1 MPVKGMHFD
10 TMIASYLLNPANQHG
25 LDRLSEE
32 YLNYEMIHI
41 EEIIGKKGKKQ
52 KVMTD
57 LSAEF
62 VYEYACEDADI
73 TYRLY
78 KILKEELKN
87 RGMAELF
94 YDLEM
99 PVMYVLMR
107 MEQHGVKV
115 DEALLKQLSDQL
127 ANKIAELQ
135 KSIFEKAGE
144 EFNLNS
150 PQQLGV
156 ILFDKL
162 QIHKELGV
170 RKPSRTKT
178 GQYSTSEKTLE
189 RYVAH
194 PVVAS
199 IMEYRKLVKLKNT
212 YIDALPKLIHPKTG
226 KIHTSYNQ
234 TVTATGR
241 LSSSNPNLQNIP
253 IRTDL
258 GKEIRRAF
266 IPSKENYLILSAD
279 YSQIEL
285 RIMAH
290 LSGDETMI
298 ENFKKNKDI
307 HAATAALIFNIPV
320 EEVTPDHRRKA
331 KEINFGI
338 IYGMTP
344 YGLASRLGISKEEAQ
359 EFIADYFATY
369 PKVGEFMQ
377 KMIAFARKHHYVE
390 TMMHRRRYLPEIL
403 NSNQNIREF
412 AERTAINTPIQGSA
426 ADLIKKA
433 MIDVQRYIEDHKI
446 PASMLLQVHDELV
459 FEVDKTV
466 AQSFALKIKDLMEHA
481 AELRVPLVVDWGL
494 GNNWLEA
501 H

>member
-1 MPVKGMHFD
+1 MG
-10 TMIASYLLNPANQHG
+10 A
-25 LDRLSEE
+25 
-32 YLNYEMIHI
+32 
-41 EEIIGKKGKKQ
+41 
-52 KVMTD
+52 
-57 LSAEF
+57 
-62 VYEYACEDADI
+62 
-73 TYRLY
+73 
-78 KILKEELKN
+78 
-87 RGMAELF
+87 
-94 YDLEM
+94 
-99 PVMYVLMR
+99 
-107 MEQHGVKV
+107 
-115 DEALLKQLSDQL
+115 
-127 ANKIAELQ
+127 
-135 KSIFEKAGE
+135 
-144 EFNLNS
+144 
-150 PQQLGV
+150 

-162 QIHKELGV
+162 EIHKELGL
-170 RKPSRTKT
+170 RKPPRTKT

-189 RYVAH
+189 RYLAH
-194 PVVAS
+194 PVVAA
-199 IMEYRKLVKLKNT
+199 IMEFRKLIKLKNT

-266 IPSKENYLILSAD
+266 IPSKDDYVILSAD

-290 LSGDETMI
+290 LSGDPTMI

-320 EEVTPDHRRKA
+320 EEVTDDHRRKA

-338 IYGMTP
+338 IYGMSP
-344 YGLASRLGISKEEAQ
+344 YGLASRLGITNEEAQ

-369 PKVGEFMQ
+369 PKVGEFMRQ
-377 KMIAFARKHHYVE
+377 MIDFAREHGYVE
-390 TMMHRRRYLPEIL
+390 TMMGRRRYLPEIR
-403 NSNQNIREF
+403 NANRNIREF

-433 MIDVQRYIEDHKI
+433 MIEVQRYIEEENV
-446 PASMLLQVHDELV
+446 PANMLLQVHDELV
-459 FEVDKTV
+459 FEVQKQQSERFAMKV
-466 AQSFALKIKDLMEHA
+466 KEIMENAQKLS
-481 AELRVPLVVDWGL
+481 VPLIVDWGI
-494 GNNWLEA
+494 GRNWLEA